1 MKRLSPSAL
10 LMVFSLVLSQP
21 LQADQSVDQMAIQ
34 AAVASYVE
42 AFNAKDAAALAAH
55 WSPDAIY
62 TNPLSGEQVVGR
74 AAIEQQFAA
83 IFADDEAL
91 KLVAT
96 TDSVQF
102 ISPGVAIEHGTATV
116 TRPEQT
122 PEESQYTAVYVKR
135 DGEWLLDRVSEEDTP
150 VVLSHYEHLQ
160 ELEWMIG
167 TWIDGDDQSVI
178 ETTCEWTKNR
188 NFITRMYSLTVGD
201 RIEVSGMQ
209 IVGWDP
215 AAQQIRS
222 WVFDSDGG
230 FGQGVWRRKDK
241 TWYIQMS
248 GTAPDGSNSSSVNI
262 ITYVDDNTFTWQS
275 INRQAGGE
283 LLPNVDEVAVVRQT
297 TPD

>member
-1 MKRLSPSAL
+1 MKRLSPSLL
-10 LMVFSLVLSQP
+10 LMAWSLVVSQS
-21 LQADQSVDQMAIQ
+21 LQADQTVEQTAIRN
-34 AAVASYVE
+34 AVASYVQ

-62 TNPLSGEQVVGR
+62 TNPVSGEQVVGR

-83 IFADDEAL
+83 IFADEAAP

-122 PEESQYTAVYVKR
+122 PEESRYTAVYVKR

-150 VVLSHYEHLQ
+150 VVLSNYEHLQ

-167 TWIDGDDQSVI
+167 TWVDGDDQSVI
-178 ETTCEWTKNR
+178 ETTCQWTKNR
-188 NFITRMYSLTVGD
+188 NFITRMYALRVGD

-248 GTAPDGSNSSSVNI
+248 GTAPDGSNASSVNV
-262 ITYVDDNTFTWQS
+262 ITYVDDNTFTWQAL
-275 INRQAGGE
+275 NRQAGGE
-283 LLPNVDEVAVVRQT
+283 LLPNVDEVVVVRQT